1 MGLMALHLL
10 LLSFNKV
17 KPSLQGS
24 VHIYSDCLGA
34 LNKVE
39 HLPPQRIPSKCRH
52 SDVLKNIMVNCT
64 SLSFK
69 RFFSHVQ
76 AHQDD
81 KYDFSNLERPS
92 QLNCICDG
100 EVKLSI
106 IQTDLLNLP
115 HQRAFPLEPI
125 TLFVDNQKVTT
136 ESGPV
141 IRFAAQRQ
149 EARAVF
155 AERGVLFF
163 GEQFDE
169 VAWRHVYSTLHHVPK
184 MFQIFICKQV
194 FDISA
199 TFHFYNK
206 RMRLYAQ
213 CARLARLPGR
223 LQATSSAVTKVL
235 YACDAVDGLCRH
247 KQGSYFSR
255 WEIYQRQ
262 GASYDGRDMR

>member
-1 MGLMALHLL
+1 
-10 LLSFNKV
+10 
-17 KPSLQGS
+17 
-24 VHIYSDCLGA
+24 
-34 LNKVE
+34 
-39 HLPPQRIPSKCRH
+39 
-52 SDVLKNIMVNCT
+52 MVNCT

-81 KYDFSNLERPS
+81 KDDFSNLERPS
-92 QLNCICDG
+92 QLNCIFDG
-100 EVKLSI
+100 EAKLSI

-206 RMRLYAQ
+206 RDATICPM
-213 CARLARLPGR
+213 CPSCTIARETAGHILRCNEEGRVKALHKFSMHVMQWMGSVGTNRDLIFLVGKYIRGRGHLTMEEICDDFHLPPTFCSFALSQDRIGPSGGARG
-223 LQATSSAVTKVL
+223 
-235 YACDAVDGLCRH
+235 DFG
-247 KQGSYFSR
+247 
-255 WEIYQRQ
+255 
-262 GASYDGRDMR
+262 